1 MVTRRDRLL
10 ALLGITQW
18 GLRNPAV
25 LQGELAVHLPDTTRL
40 LIITND
46 QIDLTNSLLIDIFTA
61 MGLDKSSVYC
71 ITSDNIAMLPE
82 QVKCP
87 CWLLGVDITLSW
99 QGISLR
105 SPALNDLYCD
115 GKAKR
120 SLWQQISQHEQHF
133 SLNSR

>member
-10 ALLGITQW
+10 AQLGITQW

-120 SLWQQISQHEQHF
+120 SLWRQISQHEQHF
-133 SLNSR
+133 SINSR

>member
-10 ALLGITQW
+10 AQLGITQW
-18 GLRNPAV
+18 CLRNPAV

-82 QVKCP
+82 QVQCP

-120 SLWQQISQHEQHF
+120 SLWRQISQHEQHF
-133 SLNSR
+133 SINPR

>member
-10 ALLGITQW
+10 AQLGITQW

-105 SPALNDLYCD
+105 SPTLNDLYCD

-120 SLWQQISQHEQHF
+120 SLWRQISQHEQHF
-133 SLNSR
+133 SINSR